1 MNVINYDGGHWE
13 SISDISKRRK
23 LVQRTELD
31 DQKSKKM
38 VKSKA
43 LIFFIRAELFL
54 HVYQHTLLLAKSGV
68 TSFAC
73 FIRPLSPT
81 FLNL

>member
-1 MNVINYDGGHWE
+1 MNVINYDRGHWE

-54 HVYQHTLLLAKSGV
+54 HVYQHTLLAKSGV

-73 FIRPLSPT
+73 FIWPLSPT